1 MFHNIKA
8 SVQEAFNSQREVNM
22 HKIKE
27 AVIVEGNYDK
37 IKLSGFLD
45 GIIITTHGFAV
56 YTNNDF
62 IKTMQELAKK
72 TGVVILTDS
81 DSAGMRIRNFIKQK
95 ITEGTVRHAYIPD
108 IKGKERRKREASK
121 EGFLGVEGMTEDVI
135 IKALRDAG
143 CEIDSEVKKD
153 KASSITKTDLY
164 MLGLSGGTASA
175 ELRQKLSK
183 EINIPARISANMLL
197 DVLNRLYTYE
207 ELVEIVQR
215 IKK

>member
-1 MFHNIKA
+1 
-8 SVQEAFNSQREVNM
+8 M

-56 YTNNDF
+56 YTNDDF
-62 IKTMQELAKK
+62 IKTIQELAKK
-72 TGVVILTDS
+72 TGIVILTDS
-81 DSAGMRIRNFIKQK
+81 DSAGMRIRNFVKQT
-95 ITEGTVRHAYIPD
+95 IREGIVKHAYIPD

-121 EGFLGVEGMTEDVI
+121 EGLLGVEGMTEEII

-143 CEIDSEVKKD
+143 CEIDDTVSED
-153 KASSITKTDLY
+153 KASGITKTDLY
-164 MLGLSGGTASA
+164 MLGLSGGSGSA

-197 DVLNRLYTYE
+197 DVLNRLCTYE

-215 IKK
+215 IKE